1 MTLLIGSDVILFH
14 AGVVEQLAGRVDLLA
29 HLDKGSSFKLM
40 ILFSLVAMGV
50 GKDGNI
56 VSI

>member
-1 MTLLIGSDVILFH
+1 MTLLIGSDVIFFH

-29 HLDKGSSFKLM
+29 HLDKISIVKFK
-40 ILFSLVAMGV
+40 ILPSLVAVGV